1 MCEACAA
8 DPQTHSFDPICVKLM
23 GTKSI
28 HTFYTSSKTI
38 KDCGN
43 TESMFRH
50 FDSVLSKIGKEP
62 WGWIIDCKYISSKHV
77 VHMKSWLSMM
87 RRMSEGYA
95 LTIEYIYLVN
105 AGPIIKT
112 IIVAFTPFITKEFA
126 NCIIKVNGSPLEL
139 FEAFKKVGWTVQE
152 VQPIIQ
158 RIQKDFE

>member
-8 DPQTHSFDPICVKLM
+8 DPQAHSFDPICVKLI

-28 HTFYTSSKTI
+28 HTFYTSSKTM
-38 KDCGN
+38 KDCSN

-50 FDSVLSKIGKEP
+50 FDAMLNKIGKEP
-62 WGWIIDCKYISSKHV
+62 WGWIIDCKYVSSKHM
-77 VHMKSWLSMM
+77 VHVSSWMTMM
-87 RRMSEGYA
+87 RRMSETHG

-112 IIVAFTPFITKEFA
+112 IIAAFTPFITKEFA
-126 NCIIKVNGSPLEL
+126 NSIVKVNGSPLEL
-139 FEAFKKVGWTVQE
+139 FEAFKKIGWTVQE

-158 RIQKDFE
+158 RIQKDYE